1 MSSSSTVQQLNFVIQ
16 QLNIYV
22 AIIIFTT
29 GIIGGLLNIIIFTS
43 LKTFRQTSCGFY
55 LTTTSLFNIGQALF
69 ALSTRILDSGFAIN
83 LTNVSW
89 SCKLRTFLSQSCVLL
104 SLTSMSLATI
114 DQFVSMT
121 SYRHWSSL
129 RTARRHVLI
138 SCCVWCCHGIFAI
151 LYWDTPSGI
160 CTTASNSSYRRYLS
174 YFYTPV
180 LLGCLP
186 IVIMLTFSL
195 LAFFHIRTL
204 ASRRVNIVRLSHER
218 QLTAMALFQV
228 AFIVFASVPYT
239 TFTIYDLNTSNTDP
253 ENVAQHRL
261 ISTVCVLLYYE
272 QFASSFY
279 IFCCVSKRFRK
290 QLVFVLF
297 TNHTAWLRKV
307 CKKTKTNQITPDM
320 ESTRVGNSSRPNIT
334 AHDVAVRTL

>member
-186 IVIMLTFSL
+186 IVIMLIFSIL
-195 LAFFHIRTL
+195 SFYNIRTL
-204 ASRRVNIVRLSHER
+204 ASHHVNIVRLSHER
-218 QLTAMALFQV
+218 QLTAMALFQI
-228 AFIVFASVPYT
+228 AFIVFASIPYT
-239 TFTIYDLNTSNTDP
+239 IYTIYDLNTINTNP
-253 ENVAQHRL
+253 EDIARHRL
-261 ISTVCVLLYYE
+261 IGTVCVLLYYE
-272 QFASSFY
+272 HFASSFY

-290 QLVFVLF
+290 QLIYVLF
-297 TNHTAWLRKV
+297 KIHLNWIKKV
-307 CKKTKTNQITPDM
+307 PNKLNNNQIAPSLEM
-320 ESTRVGNSSRPNIT
+320 ASTVEVDRVPIVNDSI
-334 AHDVAVRTL
+334 HVA